1 MKKRKNKFYIRK
13 HGWVKRIKPIR
24 ILLVFVLFAA
34 GCATVLPPPPE
45 SSGPALAPIR
55 YTIQVG
61 AFANLDNASNLSD
74 DLERNGLEAYY
85 FADSDGLFK
94 VRFGEFPSRPAA
106 RRQAESL
113 RAAGV
118 IDAFYIVGPGDF
130 GPTLSEDALRQQLVQ
145 TAEGYIGLPYRW
157 GGASPQDG
165 FDCSGLTMTVYRLN
179 GLNLPRSSR
188 QQYRRGSPIERH
200 RIQRGDLV
208 FFATSGRGVVSHV
221 GIYAG
226 GGRFIHAPKSG
237 GTIRTDSIKNGYFS
251 RRYVGARNYLR

>member
-1 MKKRKNKFYIRK
+1 M
-13 HGWVKRIKPIR
+13 KRIKPIR
-24 ILLVFVLFAA
+24 ILLVCVLFAA
-34 GCATVLPPPPE
+34 GCATVPSPPPE
-45 SSGPALAPIR
+45 PFGPALAPIR

-61 AFANLDNASNLSD
+61 AFANLENASNLSD
-74 DLERNGLEAYY
+74 ELERNGLEAYY

-130 GPTLSEDALRQQLVQ
+130 DPTLSEDALRQQLVQ

-179 GLNLPRSSR
+179 GMNLPRSSR
-188 QQYRRGSPIERH
+188 QQYRRGTPVERN
-200 RIQRGDLV
+200 RIRRGDLV

-221 GIYAG
+221 GIYTG

-237 GTIRTDSIKNGYFS
+237 GTIRTDSMKSSYFS
-251 RRYVGARNYLR
+251 RRYMGARSYLR